1 MNLILYVEYSNGG
14 KIMNDLVESAKKGD
28 KEAFTSLIQTI
39 QYDLYRIAQARL
51 NDDYDI
57 NDAIQNTMINAYK
70 HVKKLKDNT
79 MFKSWVI
86 KILINECNQIY
97 ASKKKKIELFNKLE
111 NNSINNV
118 EENPFNKIN
127 SKIDFELILKNL
139 NYKEKLIITL
149 YYNSGY
155 SCGEISDI
163 LGMKRNTVKSILTR
177 TKEKIKKIYDKGG
190 IYNG

>member
-1 MNLILYVEYSNGG
+1 MNQL
-14 KIMNDLVESAKKGD
+14 KKEI
-28 KEAFTSLIQTI
+28 KAFTSLIQTI

-70 HVKKLKDNT
+70 HLKKLKDNT

-86 KILINECNQIY
+86 KILINECIKY
-97 ASKKKKIELFNKLE
+97 MHPKRKIELFNKLE

-127 SKIDFELILKNL
+127 SKIDF
-139 NYKEKLIITL
+139 
-149 YYNSGY
+149 
-155 SCGEISDI
+155 
-163 LGMKRNTVKSILTR
+163 
-177 TKEKIKKIYDKGG
+177 
-190 IYNG
+190 

>member
-1 MNLILYVEYSNGG
+1 
-14 KIMNDLVESAKKGD
+14 MNDLIESAKKGD

-39 QYDLYRIAQARL
+39 QYDLYRIAQTRL

-57 NDAIQNTMINAYK
+57 NDAIQNAMINAYK
-70 HVKKLKDNT
+70 HIKKLKDNA
-79 MFKSWVI
+79 MFKSWMI
-86 KILINECNQIY
+86 KILINECNRIY
-97 ASKKKKIELFNKLE
+97 KSKKKNNNLINKIE
-111 NNSINNV
+111 NNSTHIV
-118 EENPFNKIN
+118 EENPFNKVN
-127 SKIDFELILKNL
+127 SKLDFELILKNL

-155 SCGEISDI
+155 SSSEISDI

-177 TKEKIKKIYDKGG
+177 TKEKIKKIYDTGG